1 VAAAGRVGLTVLA
14 GIVWLLATTI
24 LQPGP
29 TRAADPPAAQGPDA
43 PRQPPTCAE
52 RYPADGP
59 AGIDLQL
66 GCLVNEL
73 VGHFTGADAGPGRE
87 SPRISAYLGPI
98 ALGAFGLVGLL
109 LGLRVARRSAGRRL
123 APAAPTSFWSC
134 LGCRS
139 LNAAGRAACYR
150 CGRAWEAGAA
160 ELRTDGEPPAP
171 QSFGTR
177 DDV

>member
-14 GIVWLLATTI
+14 GILWLLAMTTV
-24 LQPGP
+24 QPGP
-29 TRAADPPAAQGPDA
+29 GHAADPPATPGPDA
-43 PRQPPTCAE
+43 SGRPATCAQ

-66 GCLVNEL
+66 GCVVSEL
-73 VGHFTGADAGPGRE
+73 VGHYTGADAGPRRE
-87 SPRISAYLGPI
+87 PPRISSYLAPI
-98 ALGAFGLVGLL
+98 TLGAVGLVGLL
-109 LGLRVARRSAGRRL
+109 LVLHAARRSAGRRL

-134 LGCRS
+134 PGCRS

-160 ELRTDGEPPAP
+160 ELRTDAEPPAP

-177 DDV
+177 DDL